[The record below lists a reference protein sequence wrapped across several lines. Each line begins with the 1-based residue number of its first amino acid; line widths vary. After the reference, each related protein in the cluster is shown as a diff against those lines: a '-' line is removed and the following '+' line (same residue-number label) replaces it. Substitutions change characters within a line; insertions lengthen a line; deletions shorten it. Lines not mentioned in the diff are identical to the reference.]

1 MTPATNELKLPVQVR
16 RSQVMRRNAL
26 RISLW
31 VVAGALAVGMT
42 EATQVWLGVNAAG
55 GQMSFVRAMKVTVPS
70 WFVLAALAP
79 AVFWV
84 TSRFPLFEG
93 GRVANWL
100 VHLGAAVLFS
110 VTSLVVGSWISDY
123 VLGGMPNAPS
133 FLENLRRLVT
143 VYGTLNL
150 FMYAAL
156 VGVWHAW
163 LFSRRLRERERHA
176 AELAVRASRL
186 EASLTNA
193 KLEALRMQLNPHF
206 LFNTLNTISVLAMKG
221 ERSGVTRIVGRLSD
235 LLRLSLDHGRQMV
248 PLAEELRFLD
258 GYIEIEEVRFR
269 DRLTVVREIHP
280 GALDAEVPSLILQ
293 PLVENAVRHG
303 IGRAAG
309 GGEVRISASVKGGR
323 LHMEVRDTGPGFG
336 VESGRGSGSGIGLEN
351 TRARLEELYGQGS
364 LFEYGNAES
373 GGAFVRMVIPYRSAG
388 HGTHTPVAARR
399 GA

>member
-1 MTPATNELKLPVQVR
+1 
-16 RSQVMRRNAL
+16 MRRNAL

-84 TSRFPLFEG
+84 TWRFPLFEG
-93 GRVANWL
+93 DRVLNWL
-100 VHLGAAVLFS
+100 VHLAAAVLFS

-123 VLGGMPNAPS
+123 VLGGIPNAPS

-176 AELAVRASRL
+176 AELAVKASRL

-235 LLRLSLDHGRQMV
+235 LLRLSLDSSRQLV

-269 DRLTVVREIHP
+269 DRLTVIREIHEN
-280 GALDAEVPSLILQ
+280 ALDAEVPSLILQ

-309 GGEVRISASVKGGR
+309 GGEVRISAAVKGGR
-323 LHMEVRDTGPGFG
+323 LHMEVSDTGPGFAAG
-336 VESGRGSGSGIGLEN
+336 SARGGGSGIGLEN
-351 TRARLEELYGQGS
+351 TRARLEELYGPAS
-364 LFEYGNAES
+364 LFEYGDREA
-373 GGAFVRMVIPYRSAG
+373 GGAYVRMAIPYRPAE
-388 HGTHTPVAARR
+388 AAIHQAATTRK